1 MCTVSWLNGPGGYEV
16 FFNRDE
22 RPSRPARGPQ
32 LLHAE
37 GIAYLAPHDVEAG
50 GTWIAVNA
58 LGITVSMTNQYPQP
72 APPVPEERTSRG
84 LLLASLVGAQSLRQI
99 QARIQD
105 LALERYEPFA
115 IAAFEP
121 QAPAATHSWNGADLV
136 TEYITDPGFVLTS
149 SGAIPP
155 GLTEIRRAIFRE
167 AVTRDGLNPE
177 TLESVHRSHVPERG
191 ILSVCM
197 HRDVAQSVS
206 YSHIAVGPEE
216 ITFRYAPGPPCV
228 TAVDAPF
235 HLKRSDHLA
244 RS

>member
-1 MCTVSWLNGPGGYEV
+1 MCTVSWLIRPGGYEV

-22 RPSRPARGPQ
+22 RPSRPAHGPS

-37 GIAYLAPHDVEAG
+37 GTAYLAPHDDEAG

-58 LGITVSMTNQYPQP
+58 FGVTVSMTNQYPQP
-72 APPVPEERTSRG
+72 APPRPKERTSRG
-84 LLLASLVGAQSLRQI
+84 LLLAALVGAQSLEQVHK
-99 QARIQD
+99 RIRR

-121 QAPAATHSWNGADLV
+121 EAPAAIYLWDGTDLGV
-136 TEYITDPGFVLTS
+136 EHHAEPGFVLTS
-149 SGAIPP
+149 SGATPP
-155 GLTEIRRAIFRE
+155 AQEEKRAAIFQD
-167 AVTRDGLNPE
+167 AVRQHGLSTE
-177 TLESVHRSHVPERG
+177 TLEAVHRGHVPERG
-191 ILSVCM
+191 VFSVCM
-197 HRDVAQSVS
+197 HRDVAQTVS

-228 TAVDAPF
+228 TAVDAPL
-235 HLKRSDHLA
+235 HLQRIDHLA